1 MKRLC
6 VTVCALLAICVSSAL
21 ADVPEILSYQGVL
34 TDAAGVAVPDKP
46 YNVTFRLYT
55 MEAGGTP
62 IWQEA
67 HLLTVSKGIFNAR
80 LGWTQPL
87 GALDFDLPYY
97 LGISVEG
104 GAELEPRTLLTDA
117 AYAMNARM
125 VKGSAATANKIPAT
139 GNVGIGTTS
148 PNYPLTIT
156 SSGSAAVPLYVNGN
170 GVTWAGIYIN
180 ALQSGSQPMFG
191 YCRSGLLKAYT
202 AVSAFDD
209 HWYLY
214 VNGAER
220 MGVTPSG
227 NVGIGV
233 SPPLEKLHV
242 GGGLRIGNTS
252 ASAAG
257 TIRWTGADFEGHD
270 GSTWKSLTATGGPG
284 LPAGTSGQTL
294 RHDGSNWIAAGN
306 LYNNGADVNIN
317 NAFSIDGAGITRVG
331 GSSVNGDLR
340 LVRGG
345 TSNTMLQAWM
355 WSDGGALSCFDEGGN
370 FTATLEPDI
379 DGEGGFLRIARNS
392 AAAAFI
398 VDGNYNGTAE
408 PRVSIGGSSRSA
420 YFRMDQTGDQCV
432 VLPAGAIG
440 AAEILDEPG
449 VASYAEG
456 GSTGITLTTGAFST
470 LSSRTIV
477 TPSAGYVLAIASCQ
491 ARTLHT
497 NGSQSSANFGVSTS
511 STSLPANQDLLWR
524 VLASMPSGNHDI
536 PLTAHGLFQVAS
548 AGSYTY
554 YFLGNA
560 LEGTFYA
567 YDFQFTLVYFP
578 TSYGT
583 VQPTLAVA
591 EREGDDARGGSP
603 LGETFAA
610 AERAES
616 EAANN
621 ARIERELAAMRAE
634 IETLKDQL
642 NNK

>member
-6 VTVCALLAICVSSAL
+6 AVLLASLLFSVSSVL
-21 ADVPEILSYQGVL
+21 ADVPELLSYQGVL
-34 TDAAGVAVPDKP
+34 TDASGVVVPDGP
-46 YNVTFRLYT
+46 YNVAFRLYT
-55 MEAGGTP
+55 MDSGGSP

-87 GALDFDLPYY
+87 GTLDFDLPYY

-125 VKGSAATANKIPAT
+125 VKGSAASANKIPAT

-156 SSGSAAVPLYVNGN
+156 SSGSAVPLYVNGGN
-170 GVTWAGIYIN
+170 AAWAGIYTN
-180 ALQSGSQPMFG
+180 ALQATGTPMFG

-202 AVSAFDD
+202 AVNASDY
-209 HWYLY
+209 WYLY

-220 MGVTPSG
+220 IWVAPSG

-233 SPPLEKLHV
+233 SSPLEKLHV
-242 GGGLRIGNTS
+242 NGGLRIGNT
-252 ASAAG
+252 ATDAAG
-257 TIRWTGADFEGHD
+257 TLRWTGSDFEGYD
-270 GSTWKSLTATGGPG
+270 GSTWKTLTATGGPG
-284 LPAGTSGQTL
+284 LPTGTSGQTL

-317 NAFSIDGAGITRVG
+317 NAFSVDGAGITRVG
-331 GSSVNGDLR
+331 GASVSGDLR
-340 LVRGG
+340 LVRSGTSSAFLRAWTWPEGG
-345 TSNTMLQAWM
+345 T
-355 WSDGGALSCFDEGGN
+355 LSCFDEGGN
-370 FTATLEPDI
+370 FTSTLEPDL
-379 DGEGGFLRIARNS
+379 DGEGGFLYVARNT
-392 AAAAFI
+392 ATPAFI

-408 PRVSIGGSSRSA
+408 PRVSIEGSSRSA
-420 YFRMDQTGDQCV
+420 HFRMDQTGDQCV
-432 VLPAGAIG
+432 VLPANAVG
-440 AAEILDEPG
+440 AAEVLDEPG

-456 GSTGITLTTGAFST
+456 GSTGIALATGAFST
-470 LSSRTIV
+470 LSLRTIV
-477 TPSAGYVLAIASCQ
+477 TPSSGYVLAIASCQ
-491 ARTLHT
+491 ARTLHS
-497 NGSQSSANFGVSTS
+497 NGSQSSANFGVSES

-536 PLTAHGLFQVAS
+536 PLTVHGLFRVAS

-578 TSYGT
+578 TMYGT

-603 LGETFAA
+603 LGDAFAA
-610 AERAES
+610 AERAET
-616 EAANN
+616 EAANA
-621 ARIERELAAMRAE
+621 ARIERELAAMREE
-634 IETLKDQL
+634 IEELKGQL
-642 NNK
+642 RNQ